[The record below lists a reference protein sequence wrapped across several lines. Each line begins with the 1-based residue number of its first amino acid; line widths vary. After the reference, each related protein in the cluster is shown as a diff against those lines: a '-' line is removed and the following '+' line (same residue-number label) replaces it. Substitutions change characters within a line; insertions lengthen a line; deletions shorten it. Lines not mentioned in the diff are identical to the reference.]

1 MACIGIDFSQCD
13 PARHRVKFHFC
24 QLYFRDLSQ
33 VLINPVKRAYLALE
47 SWFNISFGTEWNPL
61 YHLGT
66 LSFFL
71 FWIILVSGIY
81 LFVPFHG
88 SIDGAH
94 ASVEYMTHDQWYTAG
109 IMRSLHRYAS
119 DAVIVTALL
128 HMFKEFAS
136 GRYRGFRWFS
146 WVTGVPNLWMVVTL
160 GITGYWLVWDEMAQ
174 FVAVGSAQLMDSLP
188 IFSGAMTRNFVSGG
202 MTDRFFILIEFLHLL
217 GQPLILLFMLWLHV
231 KRMSNVNINP
241 PRGLAAGT
249 FIALLAL
256 SLYAP
261 AMSHAPANLGMV
273 PREIHIDW
281 FYLNVYPLL
290 EYWPADQVWIL
301 TLSVTLLLMMMP
313 WLLPKKDGPKAVVD
327 LDHCNGCGLCFDDC
341 PFDAIS
347 VQART
352 DGARYEHEVVVDP
365 ALCAACGICAGS
377 CPASNP
383 FRTPRGELKTGI
395 DMPQLSVDEMR
406 RLTLETIE
414 AMTGDLKI
422 IVFGCE
428 HGLNV
433 KRLDSDDT
441 RGIKLICSGMLPP
454 TLVEY
459 ALKQGADGVM
469 VTGCRHNDCYF
480 RFGNRWTRL
489 RFAGERKPG
498 LRGRAER
505 ERILVH
511 GGAEPDKP
519 EIEQDLDQFRRRLRE
534 LNRAVDTDTAGTG

>member
-1 MACIGIDFSQCD
+1 
-13 PARHRVKFHFC
+13 
-24 QLYFRDLSQ
+24 
-33 VLINPVKRAYLALE
+33 VLINPVKRVYLALE
-47 SWFNISFGTEWNPL
+47 SWFNVSFGTEWNPL

-81 LFVPFHG
+81 LFIPFHG
-88 SIDGAH
+88 SLDGAH
-94 ASVEYMTHDQWYTAG
+94 ASVEYMTHEQWYVAG

-119 DAVIVTALL
+119 DAVVITVLL

-174 FVAVGSAQLMDSLP
+174 YIAVGSAQLMDALP

-217 GQPLILLFMLWLHV
+217 GQPMLLVFMLWLHV
-231 KRMSNVNINP
+231 KRLSNVNINP
-241 PRGLAAGT
+241 PRGLAIGT
-249 FIALLAL
+249 FVALLAL
-256 SLYAP
+256 SLFEP
-261 AMSHAPANLGMV
+261 AVSHAPANLATV
-273 PREIHIDW
+273 PQEIHIDW

-290 EYWPADQVWIL
+290 EVWPAQKIWML
-301 TLSVTLLLMMMP
+301 TTGVTLLLMIVP
-313 WLLPKKDGPKAVVD
+313 WLLPKKDGAKAVVD
-327 LDHCNGCGLCFDDC
+327 LDNCNGCGLCFDDC
-341 PFDAIS
+341 PFDAITL
-347 VQART
+347 QART
-352 DGARYEHEVVVDP
+352 DGARYDHEVVVDP
-365 ALCAACGICAGS
+365 ALCGACGICAGS

-383 FRTPRGELKTGI
+383 FRSSRKELKTGI
-395 DMPQLSVDEMR
+395 DMPQLPVDEMR
-406 RLTLETIE
+406 RLTRQAIE
-414 AMTGDLKI
+414 EMPGDLKV

-428 HGLNV
+428 HGLDV
-433 KRLDSDDT
+433 MRLENDET

-480 RFGNRWTRL
+480 RFGNRWTRM
-489 RFAGERKPG
+489 RFAGERKPS

-505 ERILVH
+505 ERIRIH
-511 GGAEPDKP
+511 GGAEPDRHA
-519 EIEQDLDQFRRRLRE
+519 IEQDLDEFRQRLRE
-534 LNRAVDTDTAGTG
+534 LKLTSAAALE

>member
-1 MACIGIDFSQCD
+1 ML
-13 PARHRVKFHFC
+13 V
-24 QLYFRDLSQ
+24 
-33 VLINPVKRAYLALE
+33 NPVKRVYLALE

-81 LFVPFHG
+81 LFIPFHG
-88 SIDGAH
+88 SLDGAH
-94 ASVEYMTHDQWYTAG
+94 ASVEYITHDQWYVAG

-119 DAVIVTALL
+119 DAVVITVLL
-128 HMFKEFAS
+128 HLFKEFAS

-146 WVTGVPNLWMVVTL
+146 WVTGIPNLWMVVTL

-174 FVAVGSAQLMDSLP
+174 YIAVGSAQLMDSLP

-217 GQPLILLFMLWLHV
+217 GQPMLLVFMLWLHV
-231 KRMSNVNINP
+231 KRLSNVNINP
-241 PRGLAAGT
+241 PRGLAIGT
-249 FIALLAL
+249 FVALLAL
-256 SLYAP
+256 SLFEP
-261 AMSHAPANLGMV
+261 AVSHAPANLSIV
-273 PREIHIDW
+273 PQEIRIDW

-290 EYWPADQVWIL
+290 EYWPGSQVWML
-301 TLSVTLLLMMMP
+301 TTGVTLLLMMLP
-313 WLLPKKDGPKAVVD
+313 WLLPRKDGAKAVVD
-327 LDHCNGCGLCFDDC
+327 LDNCNGCGICFDDC
-341 PFDAIS
+341 PFDAIT

-352 DGARYEHEVVVDP
+352 DGARYDHEVVVDP
-365 ALCAACGICAGS
+365 ELCGACGICAGS

-383 FRTPRGELKTGI
+383 FRSSRGELKTGI
-395 DMPQLSVDEMR
+395 DMPQLPVDEMR
-406 RLTLETIE
+406 RLTRQAIE
-414 AMTGDLKI
+414 QMQGDLKV

-428 HGLNV
+428 HGLDV
-433 KRLDSDDT
+433 MRLETDET

-469 VTGCRHNDCYF
+469 VTGCRHNDCYY
-480 RFGNRWTRL
+480 RFGNRWTRM
-489 RFAGERKPG
+489 RFAGERKPI

-505 ERILVH
+505 ERIRIH
-511 GGAEPDKP
+511 GGAEPDKRA
-519 EIEQDLDQFRRRLRE
+519 IEKDLDEFCHRLRE
-534 LNRAVDTDTAGTG
+534 LNQVSAAASE